1 MNKTIA
7 KLASKYL
14 QSTAK
19 AFAVSYKTFVGAPKV
34 PTELIKK

>member
-7 KLASKYL
+7 KLASRYL
-14 QSTAK
+14 QKTAK
-19 AFAVSYKTFVGAPKV
+19 TFTVSYKSFVGAPKV